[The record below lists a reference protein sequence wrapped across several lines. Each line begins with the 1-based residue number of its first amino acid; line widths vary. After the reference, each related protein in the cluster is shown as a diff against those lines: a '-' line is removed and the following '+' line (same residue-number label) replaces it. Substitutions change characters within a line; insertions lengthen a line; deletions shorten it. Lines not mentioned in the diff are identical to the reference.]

1 MKALLNQVILK
12 PFEKKMITEGG
23 IILSEAHTQRSNKA
37 LVVSV
42 GRGTKKRP
50 MIWEEGQTVHHVKGH
65 GFEVIDNGQKLYM
78 MDMDAI
84 IAHY

>member
-1 MKALLNQVILK
+1 MQALLNQVILK
-12 PFEKKMITEGG
+12 PCEQKMVTSGG

-37 LVVSV
+37 VVVSV
-42 GRGTKKRP
+42 GNGTKKRP
-50 MIWEEGQTVHHVKGH
+50 MIWKKGQTVHHVKGH
-65 GFEVIDNGQKLYM
+65 GAEIEQNGEKLYI